1 MDILFTSRHQISLLM
16 KLISSPCPR
25 IRIESRCSRQ
35 LRVPCLFVAGT
46 CFTRTFPQLRSAPS
60 SCQPRETDDVLCKN
74 KDKLFRFAPPSTPEI
89 PLQECFKQ
97 LPTLWPEGLWLPG
110 ELHLVQSEAP
120 SSWLVQAVC
129 PPFSYYFRFLLQFS
143 ALRKFTPTG
152 ACYARLLTTS
162 NFVSCIMKNAGEIE
176 VFFFLSLLGA
186 IRSSGYAYFLFT
198 QTLSFRPFQQSK
210 THHQLTV

>member
-1 MDILFTSRHQISLLM
+1 MLRPLLP
-16 KLISSPCPR
+16 KFR
-25 IRIESRCSRQ
+25 Y
-35 LRVPCLFVAGT
+35 
-46 CFTRTFPQLRSAPS
+46 RTASNNS
-60 SCQPRETDDVLCKN
+60 
-74 KDKLFRFAPPSTPEI
+74 PPSG
-89 PLQECFKQ
+89 QKGC
-97 LPTLWPEGLWLPG
+97 GCPG
-110 ELHLVQSEAP
+110 NYILVQSEAP

-162 NFVSCIMKNAGEIE
+162 NFVSCIMKNAGQIE